1 MRTGNKLD
9 SNKSASHLKGSIH
22 RHYLLSMKYKLHKWK
37 MKWHARIE
45 VQDYSIPDSKTMCT
59 FRKKKKNDC
68 ACEATFQM
76 PPWTLAWFDVIMTY
90 HQGDLAIVMS
100 SAAHFS
106 VKYGHTNRNRMQ
118 QGGQKAK
125 K

>member
-1 MRTGNKLD
+1 
-9 SNKSASHLKGSIH
+9 
-22 RHYLLSMKYKLHKWK
+22 

-45 VQDYSIPDSKTMCT
+45 VPYYSIPDSKTMCA
-59 FRKKKKNDC
+59 FRKKENKLLRLWGDFYERPISRRVTISFSDASLNIGLI
-68 ACEATFQM
+68 
-76 PPWTLAWFDVIMTY
+76 WRNYDVPSGRQLLFGTRCI
-90 HQGDLAIVMS
+90 QWNLAIVEGVMS

-106 VKYGHTNRNRMQ
+106 VKYGHTNWNRMQ